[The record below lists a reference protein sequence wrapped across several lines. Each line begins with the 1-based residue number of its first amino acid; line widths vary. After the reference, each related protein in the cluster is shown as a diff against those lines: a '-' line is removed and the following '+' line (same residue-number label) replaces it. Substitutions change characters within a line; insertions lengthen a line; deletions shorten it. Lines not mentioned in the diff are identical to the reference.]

1 MTENKSRAANTD
13 GGLVIRKKTKLISW
27 NLVHIIK
34 ARRTVDEQYKQQL
47 FVFYISTLKSISFQ

>member
-1 MTENKSRAANTD
+1 MTKHKSRAANTD
-13 GGLVIRKKTKLISW
+13 GGFVIRKKTKLISL

-34 ARRTVDEQYKQQL
+34 ARRTVDEQDKQQL